1 MSENGSLRFIFVRHG
16 ETTGNSSIRFFGKTD
31 VPLSDEG
38 YTQMRSAGEALKTE
52 DFDLIFTSN
61 LCRTIEGGR
70 IIAGDRNIPLYPM
83 IEFREIDFGRWEGL
97 TLEEIEEKD
106 PLMFAEWRK
115 DFWKFDYPEGDRR
128 NEFIEKVKKGIDKV
142 LSKISKG
149 TVLLVLHKGIMRTA
163 IYYLLGNLDNH
174 PASFQADL
182 GSIHELERIN
192 GKWNYKKI
200 NYTDHLLK

>member
-1 MSENGSLRFIFVRHG
+1 MSKNGYLRFIFVRHG

-38 YTQMRSAGEALKTE
+38 QEQMRAACEALKTE
-52 DFDLIFTSN
+52 YFDVIFTSN

-70 IIAGDRNIPLYPM
+70 IIAGDRNIPLYAM

-97 TLEEIEEKD
+97 TLEEIEAKD
-106 PLMFAEWRK
+106 PLLFTEWRK

-128 NEFIEKVKKGIDKV
+128 NDFIEKVKKGIDKV
-142 LSKISKG
+142 LNKVNNG

-163 IYYLLGNLDNH
+163 IYYLLGNLDKNH
-174 PASFQADL
+174 ENFQADL

-192 GKWNYKKI
+192 GTWNYKKM
-200 NYTDHLLK
+200 NYTEHLTK